1 MAVIK
6 AVSSKAGI
14 GQALDYVTKEE
25 KTEDKLVSGLHCE
38 PDTVKDEMQATK
50 ELWGKTGGRTYKHFV
65 HSYHEDEHITPEQA
79 HKNAVELAKGTEAWK
94 GHEVLIATHIDRGH
108 IHTHF
113 IVNSVN
119 YENGHKLQWSK
130 ADLQNLKDRCN
141 EQSRQQGLHV
151 PEKGKTF
158 SGEEREETV
167 AWNKETYNL
176 LKQAEK
182 GEVKSYVQD
191 TALAVMDCRE
201 TATSRE
207 DFIDQMK
214 ARGYGVDWKDSHKYI
229 TFTDLERQS
238 QGEKQCKVRNNKLE
252 KYYAVDFGKESL
264 EHGFEINARREAERT
279 ATTERARQQLDRTAV
294 AENSGADERARARQL
309 LDRTAVAEDSS
320 SNKIISAYGITILST
335 VVGTVCGLS
344 MTILMAYPLSRRD
357 LPGRNGLAFYVFF
370 TMLFSGG
377 LVPTYIMCTRYIKVS
392 NTIWALIIP
401 SLVVNAFYVI
411 MMRTYFSTNIPEAV
425 IEAAR
430 IDGAGEFRILLT
442 IVLPMSVPMVATMT
456 LLIGLSYW
464 NDWKNGLYYLQQ
476 NKSLY
481 SIQVLLNDML
491 RDVQALKSGMD
502 AAAAAEITANMPST
516 GIKMAIAVVGV
527 LPVLIVYPFFQKYF
541 VKGITIGA
549 VKG

>member
-1 MAVIK
+1 MCIRD
-6 AVSSKAGI
+6 SS
-14 GQALDYVTKEE
+14 
-25 KTEDKLVSGLHCE
+25 
-38 PDTVKDEMQATK
+38 
-50 ELWGKTGGRTYKHFV
+50 
-65 HSYHEDEHITPEQA
+65 
-79 HKNAVELAKGTEAWK
+79 
-94 GHEVLIATHIDRGH
+94 
-108 IHTHF
+108 
-113 IVNSVN
+113 
-119 YENGHKLQWSK
+119 
-130 ADLQNLKDRCN
+130 
-141 EQSRQQGLHV
+141 
-151 PEKGKTF
+151 
-158 SGEEREETV
+158 
-167 AWNKETYNL
+167 
-176 LKQAEK
+176 
-182 GEVKSYVQD
+182 
-191 TALAVMDCRE
+191 
-201 TATSRE
+201 
-207 DFIDQMK
+207 
-214 ARGYGVDWKDSHKYI
+214 YI
-229 TFTDLERQS
+229 IR
-238 QGEKQCKVRNNKLE
+238 QGEKILR
-252 KYYAVDFGKESL
+252 
-264 EHGFEINARREAERT
+264 
-279 ATTERARQQLDRTAV
+279 
-294 AENSGADERARARQL
+294 
-309 LDRTAVAEDSS
+309 
-320 SNKIISAYGITILST
+320 AYGITIFVT
-335 VVGTVCGLS
+335 IVGTAANLAMS
-344 MTILMAYPLSRRD
+344 ALLAYPLSIKKLPYRR
-357 LPGRNGLAFYVFF
+357 AITFFVFF

-377 LVPTYIMCTRYIKVS
+377 LVPTYIMYTRYIKVS

>member
-1 MAVIK
+1 MVEKNKGFQVGAHIVMAILSLCCIFPFLLLI
-6 AVSSKAGI
+6 VSSITDEQELIRNGYTLFPKA
-14 GQALDYVTKEE
+14 LS
-25 KTEDKLVSGLHCE
+25 L
-38 PDTVKDEMQATK
+38 
-50 ELWGKTGGRTYKHFV
+50 
-65 HSYHEDEHITPEQA
+65 
-79 HKNAVELAKGTEAWK
+79 NAYQYMFK
-94 GHEVLIATHIDRGH
+94 
-108 IHTHF
+108 
-113 IVNSVN
+113 
-119 YENGHKLQWSK
+119 
-130 ADLQNLKDRCN
+130 
-141 EQSRQQGLHV
+141 
-151 PEKGKTF
+151 
-158 SGEEREETV
+158 
-167 AWNKETYNL
+167 
-176 LKQAEK
+176 
-182 GEVKSYVQD
+182 
-191 TALAVMDCRE
+191 
-201 TATSRE
+201 
-207 DFIDQMK
+207 
-214 ARGYGVDWKDSHKYI
+214 
-229 TFTDLERQS
+229 
-238 QGEKQCKVRNNKLE
+238 
-252 KYYAVDFGKESL
+252 
-264 EHGFEINARREAERT
+264 
-279 ATTERARQQLDRTAV
+279 
-294 AENSGADERARARQL
+294 
-309 LDRTAVAEDSS
+309 S

-377 LVPTYIMCTRYIKVS
+377 LVPTYIMYTRYIKVS

-401 SLVVNAFYVI
+401 SLMVNAFYVI

-442 IVLPMSVPMVATMT
+442 IVLPMSIPMVATMT

-527 LPVLIVYPFFQKYF
+527 LPVLVVYPFFQKYF

>member
-1 MAVIK
+1 MVEKNKSFQVGANIVMVILSLCC
-6 AVSSKAGI
+6 VFPFVLLIISSLTDETELIRNGYSLFPSKFS
-14 GQALDYVTKEE
+14 LD
-25 KTEDKLVSGLHCE
+25 
-38 PDTVKDEMQATK
+38 
-50 ELWGKTGGRTYKHFV
+50 
-65 HSYHEDEHITPEQA
+65 SYLYMF
-79 HKNAVELAKGTEAWK
+79 K
-94 GHEVLIATHIDRGH
+94 
-108 IHTHF
+108 
-113 IVNSVN
+113 
-119 YENGHKLQWSK
+119 
-130 ADLQNLKDRCN
+130 
-141 EQSRQQGLHV
+141 
-151 PEKGKTF
+151 
-158 SGEEREETV
+158 
-167 AWNKETYNL
+167 
-176 LKQAEK
+176 
-182 GEVKSYVQD
+182 
-191 TALAVMDCRE
+191 
-201 TATSRE
+201 
-207 DFIDQMK
+207 
-214 ARGYGVDWKDSHKYI
+214 
-229 TFTDLERQS
+229 
-238 QGEKQCKVRNNKLE
+238 
-252 KYYAVDFGKESL
+252 
-264 EHGFEINARREAERT
+264 
-279 ATTERARQQLDRTAV
+279 
-294 AENSGADERARARQL
+294 
-309 LDRTAVAEDSS
+309 S

-335 VVGTVCGLS
+335 VVGTGCGLT

-357 LPGRNGLAFYVFF
+357 LPGRNVMAFYVFF

-377 LVPTYIMCTRYIKVS
+377 LVPTYIMYTRYIKVS

>member
-1 MAVIK
+1 MSSITDEQELIRNGYTLFPK
-6 AVSSKAGI
+6 ALS
-14 GQALDYVTKEE
+14 LDAYQYMFK
-25 KTEDKLVSGLHCE
+25 
-38 PDTVKDEMQATK
+38 
-50 ELWGKTGGRTYKHFV
+50 
-65 HSYHEDEHITPEQA
+65 
-79 HKNAVELAKGTEAWK
+79 
-94 GHEVLIATHIDRGH
+94 
-108 IHTHF
+108 
-113 IVNSVN
+113 
-119 YENGHKLQWSK
+119 
-130 ADLQNLKDRCN
+130 
-141 EQSRQQGLHV
+141 
-151 PEKGKTF
+151 
-158 SGEEREETV
+158 
-167 AWNKETYNL
+167 
-176 LKQAEK
+176 
-182 GEVKSYVQD
+182 
-191 TALAVMDCRE
+191 
-201 TATSRE
+201 
-207 DFIDQMK
+207 
-214 ARGYGVDWKDSHKYI
+214 
-229 TFTDLERQS
+229 
-238 QGEKQCKVRNNKLE
+238 
-252 KYYAVDFGKESL
+252 
-264 EHGFEINARREAERT
+264 
-279 ATTERARQQLDRTAV
+279 
-294 AENSGADERARARQL
+294 
-309 LDRTAVAEDSS
+309 S

-377 LVPTYIMCTRYIKVS
+377 LVPTYIMYTRYIKVS
-392 NTIWALIIP
+392 NTIWALIVP

-442 IVLPMSVPMVATMT
+442 IVLPMSIPMVATMT

-527 LPVLIVYPFFQKYF
+527 LPVLVVYPFFQKYF

>member
-1 MAVIK
+1 MVILSLCCIFPFLLLI
-6 AVSSKAGI
+6 VSSITDEQELIRNGYTLFPKA
-14 GQALDYVTKEE
+14 LS
-25 KTEDKLVSGLHCE
+25 L
-38 PDTVKDEMQATK
+38 
-50 ELWGKTGGRTYKHFV
+50 
-65 HSYHEDEHITPEQA
+65 
-79 HKNAVELAKGTEAWK
+79 NAYQYMFK
-94 GHEVLIATHIDRGH
+94 
-108 IHTHF
+108 
-113 IVNSVN
+113 
-119 YENGHKLQWSK
+119 
-130 ADLQNLKDRCN
+130 
-141 EQSRQQGLHV
+141 
-151 PEKGKTF
+151 
-158 SGEEREETV
+158 
-167 AWNKETYNL
+167 
-176 LKQAEK
+176 
-182 GEVKSYVQD
+182 
-191 TALAVMDCRE
+191 
-201 TATSRE
+201 
-207 DFIDQMK
+207 
-214 ARGYGVDWKDSHKYI
+214 
-229 TFTDLERQS
+229 
-238 QGEKQCKVRNNKLE
+238 
-252 KYYAVDFGKESL
+252 
-264 EHGFEINARREAERT
+264 
-279 ATTERARQQLDRTAV
+279 
-294 AENSGADERARARQL
+294 
-309 LDRTAVAEDSS
+309 S

-377 LVPTYIMCTRYIKVS
+377 LVPTYIMYTRYIKVS

-527 LPVLIVYPFFQKYF
+527 LPVLVVYPFFQKYF

>member
-1 MAVIK
+1 MVEKNKGFQVGAHIVMAILSLCCIFPFLLLIMSSITDEQELIRNGYTLFPK
-6 AVSSKAGI
+6 ALS
-14 GQALDYVTKEE
+14 L
-25 KTEDKLVSGLHCE
+25 
-38 PDTVKDEMQATK
+38 
-50 ELWGKTGGRTYKHFV
+50 
-65 HSYHEDEHITPEQA
+65 
-79 HKNAVELAKGTEAWK
+79 NAYQYMFK
-94 GHEVLIATHIDRGH
+94 
-108 IHTHF
+108 
-113 IVNSVN
+113 
-119 YENGHKLQWSK
+119 
-130 ADLQNLKDRCN
+130 
-141 EQSRQQGLHV
+141 
-151 PEKGKTF
+151 
-158 SGEEREETV
+158 
-167 AWNKETYNL
+167 
-176 LKQAEK
+176 
-182 GEVKSYVQD
+182 
-191 TALAVMDCRE
+191 
-201 TATSRE
+201 
-207 DFIDQMK
+207 
-214 ARGYGVDWKDSHKYI
+214 
-229 TFTDLERQS
+229 
-238 QGEKQCKVRNNKLE
+238 
-252 KYYAVDFGKESL
+252 
-264 EHGFEINARREAERT
+264 
-279 ATTERARQQLDRTAV
+279 
-294 AENSGADERARARQL
+294 
-309 LDRTAVAEDSS
+309 S

-344 MTILMAYPLSRRD
+344 MTVLMAYPLSRRD

-377 LVPTYIMCTRYIKVS
+377 LVPTYIMYTRYIKVS

-442 IVLPMSVPMVATMT
+442 IVLPMSIPMVATMT